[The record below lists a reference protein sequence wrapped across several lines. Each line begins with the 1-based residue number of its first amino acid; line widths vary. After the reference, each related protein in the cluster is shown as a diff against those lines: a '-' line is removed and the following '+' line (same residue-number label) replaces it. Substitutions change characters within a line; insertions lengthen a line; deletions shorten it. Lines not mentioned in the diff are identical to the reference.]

1 MVKYHYNLVKGVFI
15 VKGNVLVLGNSG
27 VGKSTLINAV
37 LGTDVAAASFGTEG
51 TTKELKIYGPDLDG
65 APFNLIDSVGFEPN
79 WFKARQAIS
88 AVKAWSKSSA
98 KDGNEDTQ
106 INIVWFCIDGCSAK
120 LFPETVENM
129 TKAIS
134 MWKNIPVIVVITKSF
149 SKPDWEKNIQMIRDA
164 FTKAKKYHCN
174 VKGIFPVVAQIYEID
189 ETISVGPEGLSELV
203 DKTLELM
210 PEGMRTAD
218 EIIKRFRLTRKRA
231 QAQTVTGFAVTSAVV
246 VGAVPIPVPDAPILV
261 SIETIMVNRILSIYD
276 IKNDDE
282 KKKFTEILLEIGAAT
297 LIGKSV
303 INAVKAIPGISL
315 AADVINAIVAG
326 AVVSLMGETVCYVLD
341 RVYLGKLKLN
351 EYDKVMT
358 LVKEKFTSGEITKY
372 IESVA
377 KIAEPLL
384 AKTKG
389 KKAMK

>member
-1 MVKYHYNLVKGVFI
+1 M
-15 VKGNVLVLGNSG
+15 KGNVLVLGNSG

-37 LGTDVAAASFGTEG
+37 LGTDVAAASFGTAG

-65 APFNLIDSVGFEPN
+65 SPFNLIDSVGFEPN
-79 WFKARQAIS
+79 WFKAWQAVN
-88 AVKAWSKSSA
+88 AVKAWSRKSA
-98 KDGNEDTQ
+98 KEGNEDNQ
-106 INIVWFCIDGCSAK
+106 INIVWFCIDGCAAK

-129 TKAIS
+129 AKAVS
-134 MWKNIPVIVVITKSF
+134 MWKDIPVVVVITKSF
-149 SKPDWEKNIQMIRDA
+149 SKPDRDRNITMIREA
-164 FTKAKKYHCN
+164 FDKVKKYHCN
-174 VKGIFPVVAQIYEID
+174 VQGIVPVVAQIYEID
-189 ETISVGPEGLSELV
+189 ENTSVAPEGLSELV

-210 PEGMRTAD
+210 PEGFQIAD
-218 EIIKRFRLTRKRA
+218 ENVKRFRLNRKRA
-231 QAQTVTGFAVTSAVV
+231 LAQAVTGFAVTSAVV

-261 SIETIMVNRILSIYD
+261 SIETVMVNRILNIYD
-276 IKNDDE
+276 IKNDDD
-282 KKKFTEILLEIGAAT
+282 KKRFTEILLEMGAAT
-297 LIGKSV
+297 LIGKAAIS
-303 INAVKAIPGISL
+303 AVKAIPGISL